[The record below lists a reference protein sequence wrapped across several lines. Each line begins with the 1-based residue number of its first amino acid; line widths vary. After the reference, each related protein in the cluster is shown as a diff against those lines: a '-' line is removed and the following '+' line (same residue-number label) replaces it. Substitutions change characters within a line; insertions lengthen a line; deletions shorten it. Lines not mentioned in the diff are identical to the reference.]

1 MSIVV
6 QKYGG
11 SSVADPA
18 RMKQVADR
26 VMRTRGEGH
35 DVVVVVSAMGD
46 TTDDLLGLA
55 KQVSANPDRREL
67 DMLLTAGERISMA
80 LLSMAIRELGGDAI
94 SFTGSQSGII
104 TNDRHVDARI
114 IEVRP
119 FRVQDE
125 LARGKIVVIAG
136 YQGVS
141 YRREITTLGRGGS
154 DTTAVA
160 MAAAL
165 GAEYC
170 EICSDVD
177 GVYTADPR
185 VVRQAS
191 RIGTL
196 SYEETQELAE
206 SGAKVLNAQAVE
218 FAKEK
223 GIAIYARA
231 TRSPLPGA
239 DPSADGTVV
248 RRHPPRT
255 PGTVVGVASEREVLV
270 LQAHADRSGK
280 AFALQDVLELL
291 DQHHVAGKQ
300 LHVSDDRLTL
310 IVSRENLHEEAR
322 VREALAARF
331 GRDAAHRRY
340 ARRPQRRRHRDQRLV
355 REPPARIGSPRG
367 QWHRGRG
374 AGDILVS
381 HHVDDRPRQARRR
394 RAAAA
399 SNVHRG
405 RRAAGAVTDFPCR
418 GRPSG
423 RSDWDGLKT
432 VPTGT
437 YDHRP
442 RSISPLRPVRHAI
455 EGAVDHVS
463 EHGHT
468 ARTIHVISGL
478 HRLNSTM
485 STSR

>member
-1 MSIVV
+1 MPIVV

-11 SSVADPA
+11 SSVADA
-18 RMKQVADR
+18 EKIRAVAAR
-26 VMRTRGEGH
+26 VMQTKAQGY

-55 KQVSANPDRREL
+55 KKISPNPDRREL
-67 DMLLTAGERISMA
+67 DMLLTAGERIAMA

-119 FRVQDE
+119 VRVQDE
-125 LARGKIVVIAG
+125 LAAGKIVVIAG

-141 YRREITTLGRGGS
+141 YRREVTTLGRGGS

-185 VVRQAS
+185 VVPVAR

-231 TRSPLPGA
+231 TASPLPGA

-248 RRHPPRT
+248 RKHPPRM
-255 PGTVVGVASEREVLV
+255 PGTVVGVASERDVLV
-270 LQAHADRSGK
+270 IESSAPVV
-280 AFALQDVLELL
+280 DVLALL
-291 DQHHVAGKQ
+291 DTHRVAGKQ
-300 LHVSDDRLTL
+300 L
-310 IVSRENLHEEAR
+310 
-322 VREALAARF
+322 
-331 GRDAAHRRY
+331 
-340 ARRPQRRRHRDQRLV
+340 
-355 REPPARIGSPRG
+355 
-367 QWHRGRG
+367 
-374 AGDILVS
+374 
-381 HHVDDRPRQARRR
+381 
-394 RAAAA
+394 
-399 SNVHRG
+399 
-405 RRAAGAVTDFPCR
+405 
-418 GRPSG
+418 
-423 RSDWDGLKT
+423 
-432 VPTGT
+432 
-437 YDHRP
+437 
-442 RSISPLRPVRHAI
+442 
-455 EGAVDHVS
+455 
-463 EHGHT
+463 
-468 ARTIHVISGL
+468 
-478 HRLNSTM
+478 
-485 STSR
+485 

>member
-11 SSVADPA
+11 SSVAD
-18 RMKQVADR
+18 VAKLQKVATR
-26 VMRTRGEGH
+26 VMRTRAQGH

-46 TTDDLLGLA
+46 TTDELLALA

-67 DMLLTAGERISMA
+67 DMLLSAGERISMA

-141 YRREITTLGRGGS
+141 YRREVTTLGRGGS

-185 VVRQAS
+185 VVSAAR
-191 RIGTL
+191 RIAAL

-218 FAKEK
+218 FAKEA

-231 TRSPLPGA
+231 TGAPLPGD
-239 DPSADGTVV
+239 DPSVDGTVV
-248 RRHPPRT
+248 RKHAPRV
-255 PGTVVGVASEREVLV
+255 PGTVVGVASER
-270 LQAHADRSGK
+270 
-280 AFALQDVLELL
+280 DVLILARRRRRGSPCSRCSTSTAS
-291 DQHHVAGKQ
+291 AGKQ
-300 LHVSDDRLTL
+300 LHVADGRLTL
-310 IVSRENLHEEAR
+310 VMSRENLHEEGR
-322 VREALAARF
+322 VR
-331 GRDAAHRRY
+331 AAHADAPRRTGPY
-340 ARRPQRRRHRDQRLV
+340 RRHAGRGQRRRRGHQRQLQNV
-355 REPPARIGSPRG
+355 RRGSDALTK
-367 QWHRGRG
+367 
-374 AGDILVS
+374 AGI
-381 HHVDDRPRQARRR
+381 
-394 RAAAA
+394 A
-399 SNVHRG
+399 SNGTATSSFRITWMID
-405 RRAAGAVTDFPCR
+405 RTRTDEAVR
-418 GRPSG
+418 
-423 RSDWDGLKT
+423 L
-432 VPTGT
+432 
-437 YDHRP
+437 
-442 RSISPLRPVRHAI
+442 
-455 EGAVDHVS
+455 
-463 EHGHT
+463 
-468 ARTIHVISGL
+468 L
-478 HRLNSTM
+478 HRTFIE
-485 STSR
+485 TAERPT